1 MSSPA
6 GSWGHHPRAGEDD
19 ARPRGR
25 GRIPDRDIAAIRERV
40 RIDEVVGDYVQLR
53 RAGADSLKGLC
64 PFHDEKSPSFHV
76 RPNHGHFHCF
86 GCGEGGDVYAFIQK
100 IEHVTFVEAV
110 ELLADRIGHTI
121 SYTGPATSVQR
132 DRGSRSRLVAA
143 NAAAAEFYAAA
154 LESDE
159 AAPARQYLT
168 ERNFDAEAARR
179 FGCGFAPSG
188 WDSLTKHLVRK
199 GFEFK
204 ELEAAGLSRQGRR
217 GPIDRFHRRLL
228 WPIRSAA
235 GEVIGFG
242 ARRLFDDDPMEAKYI
257 NTPETLLYKKS
268 SVMFGIDLAKRDI
281 AKGHQAVVVEGYT
294 DVMAMHLA
302 GVTTAVASCGTA
314 FGDEHLSMLRRLMM
328 DDSFFRGELIYVFDG
343 DAAGRAAAL
352 KAFGGEQNLAGQ
364 SFVAV
369 APDGM
374 DPCDLRLKSGAGA
387 LRDLVARR
395 TPLFEFAI
403 RTAIAEMDLDSA
415 EGRVA
420 ALRRCVPMVSQIKD
434 PTLRD
439 EYARQLAGWVGWDD
453 VAQVIDRVRTQAK
466 KSPAPARGGSAPN
479 APRGAA
485 QQPRGAAPG
494 RPAAALPDP
503 RDPTLRPQRAAL
515 KSALQYPALAGP
527 VFDTLPVE
535 SFTHPGYAAVR
546 AAIEA
551 AGGTSGGITGAQW
564 IDAVRQRAGS
574 DLTAGLVS
582 ELGVEAIQ
590 VDDDE
595 KLVRYIAGV
604 LARLQEVWMGR
615 QIAEVKSKLQRMSPI
630 EQGDEYHALFGD
642 LVAMEAYR
650 RSLLEQASGDDLT
663 M

>member
-6 GSWGHHPRAGEDD
+6 GSWGQRPRAGEGDG
-19 ARPRGR
+19 RSRGR
-25 GRIPDRDIAAIRERV
+25 GRIPERDIAAIRERV
-40 RIDEVVGDYVQLR
+40 RIEEVVGDYVQLR

-86 GCGEGGDVYAFIQK
+86 GCGEGGDVYAFVQK
-100 IEHVTFVEAV
+100 VEHVSFVEAV
-110 ELLADRIGHTI
+110 ELLADRVGHTI

-132 DRGSRSRLVAA
+132 DRGSRSRLIAA
-143 NAAAAEFYAAA
+143 NAAAAEFYATA
-154 LESDE
+154 LASDE

-168 ERNFDAEAARR
+168 ERNFDAQAARH
-179 FGCGFAPSG
+179 FGCGYAPSG
-188 WDSLTKHLVRK
+188 WDSLTKHLQRK

-228 WPIRSAA
+228 WPIRTSA

-281 AKGHQAVVVEGYT
+281 ARGHQAVVVEGYT

-314 FGDEHLSMLRRLMM
+314 FGDEHLAMLRRLMM

-352 KAFGGEQNLAGQ
+352 KAFVGEQHLAGQ

-374 DPCDLRLKSGAGA
+374 DPCDLRLKSGDGA

-403 RTAIAEMDLDSA
+403 RTALAEMDLDSA

-420 ALRRCVPMVSQIKD
+420 ALRRCVPMVGQIKD

-453 VAQVIDRVRTQAK
+453 VAQVIDRVRSQAK
-466 KSPAPARGGSAPN
+466 SKVPARGGSGST
-479 APRGAA
+479 APRRAA
-485 QQPRGAAPG
+485 QPRAAAAAQ
-494 RPAAALPDP
+494 PAATRPDP
-503 RDPTLRPQRAAL
+503 RDPTLWPQREAL

-527 VFDTLPVE
+527 VFDTLTVE

-546 AAIEA
+546 AAIET
-551 AGGTSGGITGAQW
+551 AGGTSTGVTGAEW
-564 IDAVRQRAGS
+564 IDAVRRHAS
-574 DLTAGLVS
+574 SELTAALIS
-582 ELGVEAIQ
+582 ELGVEA
-590 VDDDE
+590 VAVDDE
-595 KLVRYIAGV
+595 KLPRYIAGV

-650 RSLLEQASGDDLT
+650 RSLLERVSGDDLT

>member
-1 MSSPA
+1 MA
-6 GSWGHHPRAGEDD
+6 
-19 ARPRGR
+19 

-40 RIDEVVGDYVQLR
+40 RIEEVVGDYVQLR

-64 PFHDEKSPSFHV
+64 PFHNEKSPSFHV

-86 GCGEGGDVYAFIQK
+86 GCGEGGDVYAFVQK
-100 IEHVTFVEAV
+100 IEHVSFVEAV
-110 ELLADRIGHTI
+110 EMLADRIGHTI
-121 SYTGPATSVQR
+121 SYSGPATSVQR
-132 DRGSRSRLVAA
+132 DRGSRSRLIAA
-143 NAAAAEFYAAA
+143 NAAAAAFYAAA

-159 AAPARQYLT
+159 AASARQYLT
-168 ERNFDAEAARR
+168 ERNFDAEAARH

-188 WDSLTKHLVRK
+188 WDSLTKHLQRK

-204 ELEAAGLSRQGRR
+204 ELEAAGLSRQGRH
-217 GPIDRFHRRLL
+217 GPMDRFHRRLL
-228 WPIRSAA
+228 WPIRTSA

-314 FGDEHLSMLRRLMM
+314 FGDEHLAMLRRLMM
-328 DDSFFRGELIYVFDG
+328 DDNWYRGELIFVFDG
-343 DAAGRAAAL
+343 DEAGQAAAL
-352 KAFGGEQNLAGQ
+352 KAFDGDQQVAGK

-369 APDGM
+369 AADGM
-374 DPCDLRLKSGAGA
+374 DPCELRLSSGDNA

-395 TPLFEFAI
+395 KPMFEFAI
-403 RTAIAEMDLDSA
+403 RSLIPDGMVLDDDPQA
-415 EGRVA
+415 KVD
-420 ALRRCVPMVSQIKD
+420 ALRRSVPLVARIRD
-434 PTLRD
+434 YALRD
-439 EYARQLAGWVGWDD
+439 EYARRLAGWTGWTDEG
-453 VAQVIDRVRTQAK
+453 QVLARVREQATRRGAPQRGRRRGARLEH
-466 KSPAPARGGSAPN
+466 SPPVQSPDAPAAP
-479 APRGAA
+479 PESQAA
-485 QQPRGAAPG
+485 R
-494 RPAAALPDP
+494 PDP
-503 RDPTLRPQRAAL
+503 RDPTLWPQREAL

-527 VFDTLPVE
+527 VFDTLTVE

-546 AAIEA
+546 AAIDA
-551 AGGTSGGITGAQW
+551 AGGTSMGVTGAQW
-564 IDAVRQRAGS
+564 IDAVRQQTKS
-574 DLTAGLVS
+574 ELTAGLIN

-590 VDDDE
+590 VDDE
-595 KLVRYIAGV
+595 KLPRYIAGV

-663 M
+663 A

>member
-1 MSSPA
+1 MSGPA
-6 GSWGHHPRAGEDD
+6 GTRDAG
-19 ARPRGR
+19 RPGSGGR
-25 GRIPDRDIAAIRERV
+25 SRISDRDIAAIREGA
-40 RIDEVVGDYVQLR
+40 RIEDVVGDYVQLR

-64 PFHDEKSPSFHV
+64 PFHNEKSPSFHV

-86 GCGEGGDVYAFIQK
+86 GCGEGGDVYAFVQK
-100 IEHVTFVEAV
+100 IEHVSFVEAV

-121 SYTGPATSVQR
+121 SYTGAATSVQR
-132 DRGSRSRLVAA
+132 DRGSRSRLIAA
-143 NAAAAEFYAAA
+143 NAAAAAFYAEA
-154 LESDE
+154 LESPE
-159 AAPARQYLT
+159 AALARKYLT
-168 ERNFDAEAARR
+168 ERSFDAAAAHH

-188 WDSLTKHLVRK
+188 WDSLTKHLQRK

-204 ELEAAGLSRQGRR
+204 ELESAGLSRQGRR

-228 WPIRSAA
+228 WPIRSSA

-242 ARRLFDDDPMEAKYI
+242 ARRLFDDDPMDAKYV

-268 SVMFGIDLAKRDI
+268 SVLFGIDLAKRDI
-281 AKGHQAVVVEGYT
+281 ARGHQAVVVEGYT

-314 FGDEHLSMLRRLMM
+314 FGDEHLAMLRRLMM

-343 DAAGRAAAL
+343 DEAGRAAAL
-352 KAFGGEQNLAGQ
+352 KAFDGEQNLAGQ

-374 DPCDLRLKSGAGA
+374 DPCDLRLASGDTA

-403 RTAIAEMDLDSA
+403 RTALAESDLESA
-415 EGRVA
+415 EGRVG
-420 ALRRCVPMVSQIKD
+420 ALRRCVPMVGQIKD

-453 VAQVIDRVRTQAK
+453 VAQVIDRVRGEAK
-466 KSPAPARGGSAPN
+466 NATRPNRGGAATKTPRRAAHESTDTGSAES
-479 APRGAA
+479 
-485 QQPRGAAPG
+485 
-494 RPAAALPDP
+494 AAAARPDP
-503 RDPTLRPQRAAL
+503 RDPTLWPQREAL
-515 KSALQYPALAGP
+515 KSALQYPTLAGP
-527 VFDTLPVE
+527 VFDTLTVE

-546 AAIEA
+546 AAIDA
-551 AGGTSGGITGAQW
+551 AGGTATGVTGAQW
-564 IDAVRQRAGS
+564 MDMVRQQTTS
-574 DLTAGLVS
+574 PLTSGLIS
-582 ELGVEAIQ
+582 ELTVETIQ
-590 VDDDE
+590 VDEE
-595 KLVRYIAGV
+595 KLPRYIGGV

-663 M
+663 A

>member
-1 MSSPA
+1 MA
-6 GSWGHHPRAGEDD
+6 
-19 ARPRGR
+19 

-40 RIDEVVGDYVQLR
+40 RIEEVVGDYVQLR

-64 PFHDEKSPSFHV
+64 PFHNEKSPSFHV

-86 GCGEGGDVYAFIQK
+86 GCGEGGDVYAFVQK
-100 IEHVTFVEAV
+100 VEHVSFVEAV

-121 SYTGPATSVQR
+121 NYSGPATSVQR
-132 DRGSRSRLVAA
+132 DRGSRSRLTAA
-143 NAAAAEFYAAA
+143 NAAAAEFYAAE

-159 AAPARQYLT
+159 AAPARKYLT
-168 ERNFDAEAARR
+168 ERNFDAEAARH

-188 WDSLTKHLVRK
+188 WEKLTKHLQRK

-204 ELEAAGLSRQGRR
+204 ELEAAGLSREGRR
-217 GPIDRFHRRLL
+217 GPMDRFHRRLL

-242 ARRLFDDDPMEAKYI
+242 ARRLFDDDPVESKYV
-257 NTPETLLYKKS
+257 NTPETQLYKKS
-268 SVMFGIDLAKRDI
+268 AVLFGIDLAKRDI

-314 FGDEHLSMLRRLMM
+314 FGDDHLAMLRRLMM
-328 DDSFFRGELIYVFDG
+328 DDNFFRGELIYVFDG

-352 KAFGGEQNLAGQ
+352 KAFDGEQNLAGQ

-369 APDGM
+369 APDTM
-374 DPCDLRLKSGAGA
+374 DPCDLRLKSGDGA

-403 RTAIAEMDLDSA
+403 HSALTEMDLDSA

-420 ALRRCVPMVSQIKD
+420 ALRRCVPMVGQIKD

-453 VAQVIDRVRTQAK
+453 VAQVIGRVRDEAK
-466 KSPAPARGGSAPN
+466 KPKSRARVSANLRGDGQASADAVRAASPESRVAR
-479 APRGAA
+479 
-485 QQPRGAAPG
+485 
-494 RPAAALPDP
+494 PDP
-503 RDPTLRPQRAAL
+503 HDPILRLQREAL
-515 KSALQYPALAGP
+515 KSALQSPALAGP
-527 VFDTLPVE
+527 VFDTLTVE

-551 AGGTSGGITGAQW
+551 AGGTCTGVAGAEW
-564 IDAVRQRAGS
+564 IDAVRQRTTSA
-574 DLTAGLVS
+574 LTAGLIS

-590 VDDDE
+590 VDDE
-595 KLVRYIAGV
+595 KLPRYIGGV

-650 RSLLEQASGDDLT
+650 RSLLEQATGDDLT
-663 M
+663 A

>member
-1 MSSPA
+1 MA
-6 GSWGHHPRAGEDD
+6 
-19 ARPRGR
+19 

-40 RIDEVVGDYVQLR
+40 RIEEVVGDYVQLR

-64 PFHDEKSPSFHV
+64 PFHNEKSPSFHV

-86 GCGEGGDVYAFIQK
+86 GCGEGGDVYAFVQK
-100 IEHVTFVEAV
+100 IEHVSFVEAV
-110 ELLADRIGHTI
+110 EMLADRIGHTI
-121 SYTGPATSVQR
+121 SYSGPATSVQR
-132 DRGSRSRLVAA
+132 DRGSRSRLIAA

-154 LESDE
+154 LKSDE

-168 ERNFDAEAARR
+168 ERNFDAEAARH

-188 WDSLTKHLVRK
+188 WDSLTKHLQRK

-217 GPIDRFHRRLL
+217 GPMDRFHRRLL
-228 WPIRSAA
+228 WPIRTSA

-314 FGDEHLSMLRRLMM
+314 FGDEHLGMLRRLMM
-328 DDSFFRGELIYVFDG
+328 DDNWYRGELIFVFDG
-343 DAAGRAAAL
+343 DEAGQAAAL
-352 KAFGGEQNLAGQ
+352 KAFDGDQQVAGK

-369 APDGM
+369 AADGM
-374 DPCDLRLKSGAGA
+374 DPCELRLSSGDNA

-395 TPLFEFAI
+395 KPMFEFAI
-403 RTAIAEMDLDSA
+403 RSLIPDGTVLDDDPQA
-415 EGRVA
+415 RVD
-420 ALRRCVPMVSQIKD
+420 ALRRCVPLVARIRD
-434 PTLRD
+434 YALRD
-439 EYARQLAGWVGWDD
+439 EYARRVAGWTGWSDEG
-453 VAQVIDRVRTQAK
+453 QVLARVRQEAN
-466 KSPAPARGGSAPN
+466 R
-479 APRGAA
+479 RGA
-485 QQPRGAAPG
+485 PERGRRRAARVEQAPPVQSPDA
-494 RPAAALPDP
+494 PAAAPESQAARPDP
-503 RDPTLRPQRAAL
+503 RDPTLWPQREAL

-527 VFDTLPVE
+527 VFDALTVE

-546 AAIEA
+546 AAIDA
-551 AGGTSGGITGAQW
+551 AGGTSTGVNGAQW
-564 IDAVRQRAGS
+564 IDAVRQRTTSALS
-574 DLTAGLVS
+574 AGLVN

-590 VDDDE
+590 VDDE
-595 KLVRYIAGV
+595 KLPRYIAGV

-663 M
+663 A

>member
-6 GSWGHHPRAGEDD
+6 GARDAGRS
-19 ARPRGR
+19 AGR
-25 GRIPDRDIAAIRERV
+25 SRIPDRDIAAIRERV
-40 RIDEVVGDYVQLR
+40 RIEEVVGDYVQLR

-86 GCGEGGDVYAFIQK
+86 GCGEGGDVYAFVQK
-100 IEHVTFVEAV
+100 IEHVSFVEAV
-110 ELLADRIGHTI
+110 ELLADRVGHTI

-154 LESDE
+154 LESEE
-159 AAPARQYLT
+159 AAPARRYLT
-168 ERNFDAEAARR
+168 ERNFDAEAARH

-188 WDSLTKHLVRK
+188 WDSLTKHLQRK

-217 GPIDRFHRRLL
+217 GPMDRFHRRLL
-228 WPIRSAA
+228 WPIRTSA

-268 SVMFGIDLAKRDI
+268 SVLFGLDLAKRDI

-343 DAAGRAAAL
+343 DAAGRAAAI
-352 KAFGGEQNLAGQ
+352 KAFDGEQNLAGQ

-374 DPCDLRLKSGAGA
+374 DPCDLRLKSGDGA

-403 RTAIAEMDLDSA
+403 RTALAEIDLETA

-420 ALRRCVPMVSQIKD
+420 ALRRCVPMVGQIKD

-453 VAQVIDRVRTQAK
+453 VAQVIDRVREHAK
-466 KSPAPARGGSAPN
+466 RSKAPARNGSGPGASRRPLPQRRDAASAHAN
-479 APRGAA
+479 ATR
-485 QQPRGAAPG
+485 
-494 RPAAALPDP
+494 PDP
-503 RDPTLRPQRAAL
+503 RDPTLWPQREAL
-515 KSALQYPALAGP
+515 KSALQYPAFAGP
-527 VFDTLPVE
+527 VFDTLTVE

-551 AGGTSGGITGAQW
+551 AGGTSTGVTGAQW
-564 IDAVRQRAGS
+564 IDAVRQQAGS
-574 DLTAGLVS
+574 DLTAGLIS
-582 ELGVEAIQ
+582 ELGVEA
-590 VDDDE
+590 VAVEDDR
-595 KLVRYIAGV
+595 LPRYIAGV

-663 M
+663 A

>member
-1 MSSPA
+1 MA
-6 GSWGHHPRAGEDD
+6 
-19 ARPRGR
+19 
-25 GRIPDRDIAAIRERV
+25 GRISDRDIAAIREKV
-40 RIDEVVGDYVQLR
+40 HIEEVVGDYVQLR

-86 GCGEGGDVYAFIQK
+86 GCGEGGDVYAFVQK
-100 IEHVTFVEAV
+100 IEHVSFVEAV
-110 ELLADRIGHTI
+110 EVLADRIGYTI
-121 SYTGPATSVQR
+121 TYTGAATSVQR
-132 DRGSRSRLVAA
+132 DRGSRSRLIAA
-143 NAAAAEFYAAA
+143 NAAALEFYAAA
-154 LESDE
+154 LESPE
-159 AAPARQYLT
+159 AQPARQYLT
-168 ERNFDAEAARR
+168 ERNFDADAARR

-204 ELEAAGLSRQGRR
+204 ELEAAGLSREGRR
-217 GPIDRFHRRLL
+217 GPMDRFHRRLL
-228 WPIRSAA
+228 WPIRTSA

-242 ARRLFDDDPMEAKYI
+242 ARRLFDDDPMEAKYV

-268 SVMFGIDLAKRDI
+268 SVLFGLDLAKRDI

-314 FGDEHLSMLRRLMM
+314 FGDEHLAMLRRLMM

-343 DAAGRAAAL
+343 DEAGRAAAL
-352 KAFGGEQNLAGQ
+352 KAFGGEQHLAGQ

-369 APDGM
+369 AADGM
-374 DPCDLRLKSGAGA
+374 DPCDLRLASGDGA

-403 RTAIAEMDLDSA
+403 RTAIAEIDLDNA
-415 EGRVA
+415 EGRVG
-420 ALRRCVPMVSQIKD
+420 ALRRCVPMVAQIKE

-453 VAQVIDRVRTQAK
+453 VAQVISRVRDEAK
-466 KSPAPARGGSAPN
+466 KPKSPVRVSGNPRGGGQLSA
-479 APRGAA
+479 AA
-485 QQPRGAAPG
+485 VPAE
-494 RPAAALPDP
+494 PAAARPDP
-503 RDPTLRPQRAAL
+503 SDPTLWAQRAAL
-515 KSALQYPALAGP
+515 RAALQYPVLAGP
-527 VFDTLPVE
+527 VFDTLTAE
-535 SFTHPGYAAVR
+535 SFTHPGYTAVR
-546 AAIEA
+546 TAIET
-551 AGGTSGGITGAQW
+551 AGGTSSGLTGAEW
-564 IDAVRQRAGS
+564 MDTVRQQTKS
-574 DLTAGLVS
+574 PLTAALIS
-582 ELGVEAIQ
+582 ELGVEPMPAE
-590 VDDDE
+590 DE
-595 KLVRYIAGV
+595 KLQRHITAV
-604 LARLQEVWMGR
+604 LARLQEVWIGR
-615 QIAEVKSKLQRMSPI
+615 QIAEVKSKLQRMSPV

-663 M
+663 A

>member
-6 GSWGHHPRAGEDD
+6 GSRDAG
-19 ARPRGR
+19 RSGGR

-40 RIDEVVGDYVQLR
+40 HIEEVVGDYVQLR

-86 GCGEGGDVYAFIQK
+86 GCGEGGDVYAFVQK
-100 IEHVTFVEAV
+100 IEHVSFVEAV
-110 ELLADRIGHTI
+110 ELLADRVGHTI

-132 DRGSRSRLVAA
+132 DRGSRSRLIAA

-159 AAPARQYLT
+159 AAPARRYLT
-168 ERNFDAEAARR
+168 ERNFDAEAARH

-188 WDSLTKHLVRK
+188 WDSLTKHLQRK

-217 GPIDRFHRRLL
+217 GPMDRFHRRLL
-228 WPIRSAA
+228 WPIRSSA

-268 SVMFGIDLAKRDI
+268 SVLFGIDLAKRDI

-343 DAAGRAAAL
+343 DAAGRAAAI
-352 KAFGGEQNLAGQ
+352 KAFDGEQNLAGQ

-374 DPCDLRLKSGAGA
+374 DPCDLRLKSGDGA

-403 RTAIAEMDLDSA
+403 RSALAEMDLDSA

-420 ALRRCVPMVSQIKD
+420 ALRRCVPMVGQIKD

-453 VAQVIDRVRTQAK
+453 VAQVIDRVRDHAK
-466 KSPAPARGGSAPN
+466 RSKTPARNGSRSTAARRP
-479 APRGAA
+479 A
-485 QQPRGAAPG
+485 QQPRNAAPAE
-494 RPAAALPDP
+494 PAAARPDP
-503 RDPTLRPQRAAL
+503 RDPTLWPQREAL
-515 KSALQYPALAGP
+515 KSALQYPAFAGP
-527 VFDTLPVE
+527 VFDTLTVE

-546 AAIEA
+546 AAIDA
-551 AGGTSGGITGAQW
+551 AGGTSTGVTGAQW
-564 IDAVRQRAGS
+564 IDAVRRQATS
-574 DLTAGLVS
+574 DLTAGLIS
-582 ELGVEAIQ
+582 ELGVEAVA
-590 VDDDE
+590 VDDE
-595 KLVRYIAGV
+595 RLPRYIAGV

-663 M
+663 A